1 MNNGIIKFITPEK
14 NVKNPE
20 VAGYF
25 YSNNPSALEAQLSS
39 YFTDANVN
47 YSAED
52 VFALISP
59 HAGYKYS
66 GLTAMYGYKKLYYS
80 LSLSDINN
88 YNIIIIAPAHK
99 VYFKGISTLS
109 YSSYQ
114 TPLGVTKI
122 DNRKLE
128 KYINDSAF
136 KEEHSIEVQIPFL
149 QYIFKKANKDFTI
162 TPVLLGNI
170 KISETLKIIQPL
182 ITDNTIIIVSS
193 DLSHFNEDKVAREID
208 KTSINNILSG
218 KTEIDACGVQGI
230 ILLNQLLAKDN
241 TIKKELLNYSN
252 SGDVTRDK
260 ESVVGYASISYYY
273 PQKENILI
281 SLARKSIY
289 DELNGTKTNLEEI
302 KNILP
307 KEYLEKKG
315 VFVTLT
321 INNKLRGCIGNIIGV
336 SQVYQGVINNA
347 KNAAFSDPRFKELT
361 KEEFKKTDIEV
372 SILSIPVS
380 CSLSEIK
387 TNDGVILEKDYR
399 SALYLPQVWEQLPN
413 KDDFLGSLCEKARL
427 AWDCYKDEKTNF
439 KKFNVEIIK

>member
-1 MNNGIIKFITPEK
+1 MNKEKIKFVTPEK
-14 NVKNPE
+14 NVKSPE

-25 YSNNPSALEAQLSS
+25 YSNNSSKLEAQLSS
-39 YFTDANVN
+39 FFRDSDVN
-47 YSAED
+47 YNGEK
-52 VFALISP
+52 VYALISP
-59 HAGYKYS
+59 HAGYQYS

-88 YNIIIIAPAHK
+88 YNVIIIAPAHK
-99 VYFKGISTLS
+99 AYFKGIATLS

-114 TPLGVTKI
+114 TPLGIAKI
-122 DNRKLE
+122 DSNKLKE
-128 KYINDSAF
+128 YINDSAF
-136 KEEHSIEVQIPFL
+136 IDEHSIEVQIPFL

-162 TPVLLGNI
+162 TPILLGDINI
-170 KISETLKIIQPL
+170 SQTIKIIQPL
-182 ITDNTIIIVSS
+182 ITNNTIIIVSS
-193 DLSHFNEDKVAREID
+193 DLSHFNEDKFAREID

-230 ILLNQLLAKDN
+230 VLLNQLLAKDN

-252 SGDVTRDK
+252 SGEVTRDK

-289 DELNGTKTNLEEI
+289 DQLNGTKTNFDEI

-321 INNKLRGCIGNIIGV
+321 IDNKLRGCIGNIIGT
-336 SQVYQGVINNA
+336 SQVYQAVINNA
-347 KNAAFSDPRFKELT
+347 KNAAFSDPRFKKLT
-361 KEEFKKTDIEV
+361 KEEFKKTNIEI

-387 TNDGVILEKDYR
+387 TNDGIILEKGYR

-413 KDDFLGSLCEKARL
+413 KDDFLGSLCEKAGL
-427 AWDCYKDEKTNF
+427 TWDCYKDKNTNF
-439 KKFNVEIIK
+439 KKFSVEIIK